1 MSFMVRCFI
10 GVFVPFALRE
20 RILRLQKYI
29 KSSGVDCK
37 LVEYE
42 NLHVT
47 LSFLGDVDESRM
59 GLIKNSLDLV
69 AKKFHKFVIGLSG
82 IKFIPS
88 VNFVRVIGLDII
100 DADGFLRR
108 ITDQIKKNVG
118 GDVKPPHLTLCRV
131 KNFDKTKAVS
141 KLLNLDSNCGDF
153 EINSLS
159 LIKSELK
166 FGDPVYSTL
175 HESKLLE

>member
-1 MSFMVRCFI
+1 MVRCFI
-10 GVFVPFALRE
+10 GVFVPFALKE
-20 RILRLQKYI
+20 CILPLQKYI
-29 KSSGVDCK
+29 KSSHVDCK

-42 NLHVT
+42 NLHIT
-47 LSFLGDVDESRM
+47 LSFLGDVAESRID
-59 GLIKNSLDLV
+59 LIKNNLDLV
-69 AKKFHKFVIGLSG
+69 AKRFNKFVIGLSG
-82 IKFIPS
+82 VKFIPS

-100 DADGFLRR
+100 DSNGLLR
-108 ITDQIKKNVG
+108 QIMDEIKTNVG

-131 KNFDKTKAVS
+131 KNFDKTKVVS

-166 FGDPVYSTL
+166 FDGPVYSTL
-175 HESKLLE
+175 HKSKLLE